1 MATSMRIL
9 VTGAAGQLGAMLVNR
24 FRASGHEVTGLDLPG
39 FDVTDHDAVMRCAA
53 EVRPHVIVNSAAF
66 TDVDGAEDRPLLA
79 LRVNAMAVRSLARAA
94 AEHDAVLVHYS
105 TDFVF
110 EGEPARAVPYAEDDR
125 PNPQGMYGASKL
137 IGEWLAAAAPR
148 HYVFRLESLFGGLPP
163 RSAVDRVI
171 EALSAG
177 RESRLFVDRVVSP
190 SYVEDVVAAT
200 VSALD
205 GGIPFGLYNCVNGGS
220 ATWVELGQEIA
231 RIGGFDAALIVPV
244 RVADVTLKAKR
255 PQYCALSGA
264 KLVAAGVAMPSWQDA
279 VARYVRKVKAR

>member
-1 MATSMRIL
+1 MRIL
-9 VTGAAGQLGAMLVNR
+9 ATGAAGQLGAVLVSR
-24 FRASGHEVTGLDLPG
+24 FRAAGHEIAGLDLPG
-39 FDVTDHDAVMRCAA
+39 FDITDHDAVMRCAA
-53 EVRPHVIVNSAAF
+53 EVRPQVIVNCAAF
-66 TDVDGAEDRPLLA
+66 TDVDGAEDRA
-79 LRVNAMAVRSLARAA
+79 LVALQVNAMAVRSLARAA

-110 EGEPARAVPYAEDDR
+110 EGDPTRTVPYAEDDH

-137 IGEWLAAAAPR
+137 LGEWLAGGAPR

-163 RSAVDRVI
+163 RSAVDRII

-200 VSALD
+200 VAALE
-205 GGIPFGLYNCVNGGS
+205 GGIPFGVYHCVNAGS

-231 RIGGFDAALIVPV
+231 RLGGFDAALLVPV
-244 RVADVTLKAKR
+244 KVADVALKARR

-264 KLVAAGVAMPSWQDA
+264 KLATAGVVMPSWQDA
-279 VARYVRKVKAR
+279 VARYFRKVTAR